1 MHAPSPRHRD
11 RHGHRHRARAIRT
24 AGALAAAAAALFA
37 LAGCNGYDAT
47 SPADARQQV
56 SAGGPAAF
64 AQDAAGSDVDCRRA
78 KCVALT
84 FDTGPSP
91 QTPQILALLR
101 RYHIHATFFL
111 RGDNAVRYAQYT
123 RDTAADGNELET
135 LTWNHEILTQISS
148 AQVRKEIV
156 DGRAAVRQ
164 VTGITPT
171 LLRPPQG
178 RTSDA
183 ITAIAKSLGMAE
195 VEWSA
200 TGSDYATN
208 DSRLI
213 ADRILKATSRD
224 GIILLHDYVDPTNR
238 GYNGTVASIPLIVGR
253 LQSEG
258 YTFVTVKQLLA
269 PGTPVPGK
277 VYK

>member
-1 MHAPSPRHRD
+1 MGNQQPRKQTLRPEPTSS
-11 RHGHRHRARAIRT
+11 RRRLGAVG
-24 AGALAAAAAALFA
+24 AGALAAAVVLG

-47 SPADARQQV
+47 SPSSAREHASGV
-56 SAGGPAAF
+56 PAPFATGVAGP
-64 AQDAAGSDVDCRRA
+64 VDCGKA

-91 QTPQILALLR
+91 QTPKILAILR
-101 RYHIHATFFL
+101 EYHIHATFFL
-111 RGDNAVRYAQYT
+111 RGDNALKYADFT
-123 RDTAADGNELET
+123 RQTAADGNELET
-135 LTWNHEILTQISS
+135 LTWNHHILTKISKDD
-148 AQVRKEIV
+148 VRKEIV
-156 DGRAAVRQ
+156 EGRQAVAK

-178 RTSDA
+178 RTNDA
-183 ITAIAKSLGMAE
+183 ITGIARGLGMAE

-208 DSRLI
+208 DSQLI
-213 ADRILKATSRD
+213 ADRILKHTGPD

-238 GYNGTVASIPLIVGR
+238 GYNGTVASIPLIVSK
-253 LQSEG
+253 LQSQG
-258 YTFVTVKQLLA
+258 YTFVTVSQLLA
-269 PGTPVPGK
+269 PGKPQPGK